1 MIPVKILISL
11 PSCGTQRTESAVSL
25 ARTMLHNPNVA
36 FDFDTPASCY
46 IHENRE
52 QSALK
57 AIVRGADYL
66 FFIDSDVSY
75 PPDGLTRLL
84 AHDVDIVGGNYH
96 MQTRDKRSAVWT
108 LEDKLYEEKDG
119 DTIFKSRAVPGGFLL
134 IKVAAL
140 RKIKRPWFFLRASSH
155 PGGMIG
161 EDVWFCDT
169 AREHGYDVWC
179 DPTIHIDH
187 IGIGVY

>member
-1 MIPVKILISL
+1 M
-11 PSCGTQRTESAVSL
+11 L
-25 ARTMLHNPNVA
+25 ATPNVM

-57 AIVRGADYL
+57 AIVNGADYL

-75 PPDGLTRLL
+75 PPDGLSRLL
-84 AHDVDIVGGNYH
+84 SHGVDIVGGNYN
-96 MQTRDKRSAVWT
+96 MQCRDKRSAVWT
-108 LEDKLYEEKDG
+108 LEDKLYEAQEG
-119 DTIFKSRAVPGGFLL
+119 DAPFKCRALPGGFML
-134 IKVAAL
+134 IKVSAL
-140 RKIKRPWFFLRASSH
+140 KKIKRPWFFLRESCA

-161 EDVWFCDT
+161 EDVWFCDA
-169 AREHGYDVWC
+169 ARNRGFDVWC
-179 DPTIHIDH
+179 DPTFHIDH